1 MRKVSGEAMRKSN
14 IANRKFRQ
22 GMTALLA
29 MLYLTLIAS
38 LAVGFY
44 ASSNSAVMVTENE
57 KRTGMVL
64 VSCESGMDFMNFYL
78 AQIIIFYAITQ
89 FQLFTNLYNQLK

>member
-1 MRKVSGEAMRKSN
+1 MSLPRELASLPMRKVTGEAMRKSN
-14 IANRKFRQ
+14 IANQSRQ

-44 ASSNSAVMVTENE
+44 ASSNSAVMVSENE
-57 KRTGMVL
+57 KRTGMAL
-64 VSCESGMDFMNFYL
+64 ASCESGMDFMNFQMAQL
-78 AQIIIFYAITQ
+78 AVPYGTPP
-89 FQLFTNLYNQLK
+89 